1 MAKPDSTMTSIRRAW
16 PEIAATLNPGHS
28 LKRVCECL
36 NADGVAVDYKTL
48 RAYVSILRR
57 EQNPRSMVVSDKP
70 APGPVVQ
77 VPKRPESETK
87 RQQRSNP
94 LATAMEYLSKVRGF
108 QNFTG
113 EPPDPEKIF

>member
-1 MAKPDSTMTSIRRAW
+1 MEKPGSKMTCIRRAW
-16 PEIAATLNPGHS
+16 PEILATLDAGHS

-36 NADGVAVDYKTL
+36 NADGVAVEYKTL
-48 RAYVSILRR
+48 RAYASILRG
-57 EQNPRSMVVSDKP
+57 EQNQRSMVAPDKP
-70 APGPVVQ
+70 FPGPVVQ
-77 VPKRPESETK
+77 VPQRPVPATK
-87 RQQRSNP
+87 RQERSNP